1 MKQNEFFIFPSENF
15 NPQEMDLLNPSNYH
29 LISPN
34 IFRIQKIAAKNYM
47 FRHHLET
54 TVVEVN
60 ELKDIAYRSVRS
72 TSPLLNMIK
81 VRLNHLGKIVQLGEY

>member
-1 MKQNEFFIFPSENF
+1 MKQNEFFIFPSESF

-34 IFRIQKIAAKNYM
+34 IFRVQKFTIRDYF

-54 TVVEVN
+54 SVEDKK
-60 ELKDIAYRSVRS
+60 ELKDISFKR
-72 TSPLLNMIK
+72 LGLNGINNIIK
-81 VRLNHLGKIVQLGEY
+81 VRINHLGQIVQQGEY